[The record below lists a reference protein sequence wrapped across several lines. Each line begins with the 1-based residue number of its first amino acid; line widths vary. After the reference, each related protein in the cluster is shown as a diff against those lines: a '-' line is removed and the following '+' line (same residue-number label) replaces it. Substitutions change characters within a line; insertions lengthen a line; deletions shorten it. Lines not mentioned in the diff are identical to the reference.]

1 MSYVQNNIGFRVVS
15 SKNLENFYKFK
26 SSVLFELDNERNK
39 FSGVAKEIML
49 LFLHKYSTWCTTV
62 EALLINRHVIDESDI
77 QIILQRYGEIVEENR
92 QTFRIYSPVFDPEF
106 VYVWRKNHKHVQYF
120 FKDRVRATAGLKN
133 TEAYPLIIDALVQ
146 ALDSTKYE
154 LYEVDCLLGSDY
166 VNKCVTTN
174 ETLKANAN
182 LSMYVSNDILQ
193 YYYERDVNLIKSRLQ
208 FYKETVL
215 KDGVVLNLVIKN
227 YTNEKAF
234 KDANG
239 NIIGSQN
246 LKTFLTELDDLDF
259 LNVVEVVS

>member
-1 MSYVQNNIGFRVVS
+1 MYVQNNIGFRVVS
-15 SKNLENFYKFK
+15 SKNLENFYRFK

-62 EALLINRHVIDESDI
+62 EALLINRHVIDETDI

-92 QTFRIYSPVFDPEF
+92 QTFRIYNPIFDPEF
-106 VYVWRKNHKHVQYF
+106 VSVWRKNHKHVQYS
-120 FKDRVRATAGLKN
+120 FKERVRATVGLRN

-154 LYEVDCLLGSDY
+154 LYEVDCLLGSSY
-166 VNKCVTTN
+166 VKKCITTN
-174 ETLKANAN
+174 NSLQGNAN

-193 YYYERDVNLIKSRLQ
+193 YYYEKDVNLIKSRLQ

-215 KDGVVLNLVIKN
+215 QDDVELNLVIKN

-234 KDANG
+234 KDVAG
-239 NIIGSQN
+239 NIIGSQT
-246 LKTFLTELDDLDF
+246 LKTFLTELNDLDYV
-259 LNVVEVVS
+259 NVVEIVS